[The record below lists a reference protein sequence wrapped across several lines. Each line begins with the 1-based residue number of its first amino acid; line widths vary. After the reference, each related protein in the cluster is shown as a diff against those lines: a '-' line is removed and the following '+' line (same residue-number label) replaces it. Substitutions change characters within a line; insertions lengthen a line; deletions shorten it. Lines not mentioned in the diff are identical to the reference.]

1 MSTPTPAPGAEQ
13 LETPSG
19 EAAGTLNHHLLGP
32 PSDLLGSLSL
42 GSSSFWDLICS
53 PPAWPPRSCF
63 FITKWGGRRAT
74 GGFHNSIVGNFHGGG
89 KDLLATLQTPLLKR
103 LPNPNGWTGP
113 AAVLADAGA
122 AHGRAPGQRVGIG
135 PPAWSWAPEAQGS
148 RKNGEL
154 FLSWRDVW
162 KNKAVTSPD
171 ARHKPGVR
179 FLCHPLAV

>member
-1 MSTPTPAPGAEQ
+1 M
-13 LETPSG
+13 
-19 EAAGTLNHHLLGP
+19 NHHLLGP